1 MSDSLYNNKSFEV
14 WNFPAL
20 EGFGERFEPL
30 EPEVQDEVQKPD
42 DSEVPVATCYDNSE
56 ERNALIEQIHYLDGL
71 GFQMKS
77 MLADIDESLLVN
89 LVTLVR
95 KTVKKVV
102 AKEMAL
108 DNNVLKDMVIA
119 SLARLHRDD
128 EVCVVHISE
137 EDQAV
142 FEQGAPLHHVVIK
155 TDAALKK
162 GDYVIKSRFSELEA
176 ILEQRIDTLLEI

>member
-1 MSDSLYNNKSFEV
+1 MSDSLYNNNPFEV

-20 EGFGERFEPL
+20 EGFGDHIEPL
-30 EPEVQDEVQKPD
+30 DAEEREALQERDN
-42 DSEVPVATCYDNSE
+42 SEVPVAAPYDNSE

-71 GFQMKS
+71 GFQMKTL
-77 MLADIDESLLVN
+77 LAEIDESLLVN
-89 LVTLVR
+89 IVTLVR

-128 EVCVVHISE
+128 EVCIVHISE
-137 EDQAV
+137 EDKSV
-142 FEQGAPLHHVVIK
+142 FEEGAPLQHVVIK
-155 TDAALKK
+155 TDATLKK

-176 ILEQRIDTLLEI
+176 ILEKRIDTLLEL